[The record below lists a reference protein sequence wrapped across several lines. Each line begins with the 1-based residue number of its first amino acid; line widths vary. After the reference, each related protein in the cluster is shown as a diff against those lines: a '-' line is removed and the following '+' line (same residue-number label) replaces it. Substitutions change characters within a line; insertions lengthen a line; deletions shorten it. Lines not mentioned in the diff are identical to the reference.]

1 MNLLC
6 IFRPPLCGST
16 YGGMLLSFAKAL
28 ISIISYFKGTFC
40 KLLSLFFPF
49 FFFYNFCWLFV
60 TSVPFAWVFFFFL
73 IIIEYNPKTLF
84 SSFEWRTLEAFKTV
98 AFITTTV
105 VGYEYFN
112 KVWKQPSKNTL
123 LKGARVLKKC
133 FKFLTFSR
141 NWTALGEC
149 FQQLDFQVLFNK
161 LFYVPF

>member
-1 MNLLC
+1 MQ
-6 IFRPPLCGST
+6 T
-16 YGGMLLSFAKAL
+16 
-28 ISIISYFKGTFC
+28 SITLF
-40 KLLSLFFPF
+40 SLFWIKQLLLIICNISSICVSCF
-49 FFFYNFCWLFV
+49 FFFF
-60 TSVPFAWVFFFFL
+60 S
-73 IIIEYNPKTLF
+73 IIEYNTKTLF

-112 KVWKQPSKNTL
+112 KVWKQPSRNTL
-123 LKGARVLKKC
+123 LKGARALKKC